1 MTRIFYGST
10 VKCYVGTGFIQ
21 TIISR
26 ITIIANLELNHLS
39 FSLLVTTQF
48 EVLASLDDQKLLLL
62 RLGAFE
68 TEHNLFGCFSLLVE
82 DWFCLTTISRLFSVV
97 TTLTLSVQGSLTSFV
112 LGDLEGGVLVH
123 RLGEGLSCFWHVD
136 HLE

>member
-1 MTRIFYGST
+1 MSEQGLFRR
-10 VKCYVGTGFIQ
+10 
-21 TIISR
+21 ISR

-68 TEHNLFGCFSLLVE
+68 TEHNLFGCFGLLVE
-82 DWFCLTTISRLFSVV
+82 DGFCLTTISRLFSVV

-112 LGDLEGGVLVH
+112 LGDFEGGVLVH
-123 RLGEGLSCFWHVD
+123 RLGEGLSCFRHVD

>member
-1 MTRIFYGST
+1 MAILIGPNCSLSNFL
-10 VKCYVGTGFIQ
+10 VMKLFIERKFLEHL
-21 TIISR
+21 IPG
-26 ITIIANLELNHLS
+26 NL
-39 FSLLVTTQF
+39 FSLKPPKNGHFTN
-48 EVLASLDDQKLLLL
+48 
-62 RLGAFE
+62 LGAFE
-68 TEHNLFGCFSLLVE
+68 TEHNLFGCLGLLVE

-123 RLGEGLSCFWHVD
+123 RLREGLSCFWHVD